1 MPKEEIKGKKS
12 SFEQTSLINEII
24 KRENRHHSINSVFTL
39 NLKRCKN
46 IFYKIKSSICNNRK
60 TKYFK

>member
-24 KRENRHHSINSVFTL
+24 KRENRYHSINSVFTL
-39 NLKRCKN
+39 NLKRCT
-46 IFYKIKSSICNNRK
+46 IFL
-60 TKYFK
+60 